1 VRVSQ
6 DRDRD
11 WIAKKYDQIRN
22 LRNLAEDI
30 NTTEAES
37 SNAWRR
43 IGEIEVHIRRAQE
56 EYLKERNERV
66 NKGRRISTRLNA
78 RRKANVPRFET
89 EWPFGWTR
97 RDRIEVAEV
106 RFPHENKIVIEWDCP
121 GCGMNVERVITPRHL
136 ARLSGRPGGV
146 ERFIRGIREGKLNQ
160 LCDECWE
167 KHQ

>member
-1 VRVSQ
+1 VSQ

-22 LRNLAEDI
+22 LRELAEDSS
-30 NTTEAES
+30 TTEVES

-43 IGEIEVHIRRAQE
+43 IGEIEANIRLAQE
-56 EYLKERNERV
+56 EYLKERNKRV
-66 NKGRRISTRLNA
+66 GKGRRVLTRLNA
-78 RRKANVPRFET
+78 KKKSSAPRFET

-106 RFPHENKIVIEWDCP
+106 RFPLENKIVIEWDCP
-121 GCGMNVERVITPRHL
+121 GCGMNVERVITPRHM

-146 ERFIRGIREGKLNQ
+146 ERFIGSIREGKLNQ
-160 LCDECWE
+160 LCDDCWAT
-167 KHQ
+167 HQ